1 MVSMPLYRFYLL
13 TAGGHIE
20 LRREADS
27 DRDALPSPQQQRSSG
42 GIPRSKSGMKSVELR
57 GEQPKTSISP
67 REKMPVWL
75 E

>member
-1 MVSMPLYRFYLL
+1 MPLYRFYLL

-27 DRDALPSPQQQRSSG
+27 DRDACPEPQQQRSSG
-42 GIPRSKSGMKSVELR
+42 GIPRSKCGMKSVELC